1 VRLRSA
7 GEGSFETNSL
17 VDRRV
22 VLVLKQEVAHIAA
35 GSTDPRPAR
44 SRARL
49 LEAATTLLRSGGP
62 SAVTIDA
69 VTRGANVAR
78 ATLYRHFPSANDL
91 LAAAFNSLLPPA
103 PMPPAEGSLRDR
115 LIALVLAEAEL
126 IAEAPGMLTAMSW
139 MALGGDLQQ
148 LPEPRRTQAAS
159 PALTTL
165 RERIAQQYA
174 APFDAIFD
182 SPEAAELGEIDRSR
196 AIALLIGPLVLGR
209 LSTLPDFDYRE
220 CARAAVDGFLYV
232 QHNQRKAVNAARS
245 GSAGASTRR
254 QTPSQ

>member
-1 VRLRSA
+1 MVEITS
-7 GEGSFETNSL
+7 G
-17 VDRRV
+17 D
-22 VLVLKQEVAHIAA
+22 
-35 GSTDPRPAR
+35 TDPRLAR

-49 LEAATTLLRSGGP
+49 LEAATALLRSGGP

-69 VTRGANVAR
+69 VTRGAHVAR
-78 ATLYRHFPSANDL
+78 ATLYRHFASGNDL

-103 PMPPAEGSLRDR
+103 PMPPAEGSLRER
-115 LIALVLAEAEL
+115 LIALVLAEAKL
-126 IAEAPGMLTAMSW
+126 IAEAPSTLTAMSW

-148 LPEPRRTQAAS
+148 LPESRPLTDSAAI
-159 PALTTL
+159 TRL

-174 APFDAIFD
+174 APFDAIFG

-220 CARAAVDGFLYV
+220 CAHAAVDGFLHV
-232 QHNQRKAVNAARS
+232 QCRQKTAFTAARNES
-245 GSAGASTRR
+245 VGA
-254 QTPSQ
+254 